1 MPSRKAPSP
10 RAPGQHHCRFKDCQ
24 IQDGTTKAGTKG
36 LKKCRSGL
44 TVADVVQFV
53 TELQI
58 HSKLAHPNI
67 VEFYRAFSFQKSTFV
82 VLELC
87 ENGSLADAIKKRK
100 YFTMPEIRRF
110 MIQTCGAIKYLH
122 QRNIVH
128 RDLKTGN
135 LFLDGNMNVKVGDF
149 GLAAL
154 LVSQSDYGAI
164 RRTTMCGTPNYL
176 APEVLEKTGKGHD
189 EKVDLWAI
197 GIMMYGIAHYLCT

>member
-1 MPSRKAPSP
+1 
-10 RAPGQHHCRFKDCQ
+10 
-24 IQDGTTKAGTKG
+24 
-36 LKKCRSGL
+36 
-44 TVADVVQFV
+44 V

-58 HSKLAHPNI
+58 HSKLLHPNI
-67 VEFYRAFSFQKSTFV
+67 VEFYRAFSFELNTYV

-122 QRNIVH
+122 HRNIVH

-135 LFLDGNMNVKVGDF
+135 LFLDKDMNIKVGDF

-154 LVSQSDYGAI
+154 LVSHQDLQAI
-164 RRTTMCGTPNYL
+164 RRMTMCGTPNYL
-176 APEVLEKTGKGHD
+176 APEVLERAGKGHN
-189 EKVDLWAI
+189 EKVDIWDVQVYSCCRKGTFSLRQERR
-197 GIMMYGIAHYLCT
+197 HL

>member
-1 MPSRKAPSP
+1 M
-10 RAPGQHHCRFKDCQ
+10 
-24 IQDGTTKAGTKG
+24 
-36 LKKCRSGL
+36 L
-44 TVADVVQFV
+44 QFV

-67 VEFYRAFSFQKSTFV
+67 VEFYRAFSFEESTFV
-82 VLELC
+82 VLEIC
-87 ENGSLADAIKKRK
+87 ESGSLADAIKKRK

-110 MIQTCGAIKYLH
+110 MIQTCGAVKYLH
-122 QRNIVH
+122 HRNIVH

-135 LFLDGNMNVKVGDF
+135 LFLDKNMNIKIGDF

-154 LVSQSDYGAI
+154 LVSADDLHGI

-176 APEVLEKTGKGHD
+176 APEVLEKTGQGHN

-197 GIMMYGIAHYLCT
+197 GIIM

>member
-1 MPSRKAPSP
+1 MRK
-10 RAPGQHHCRFKDCQ
+10 RGEQ
-24 IQDGTTKAGTKG
+24 
-36 LKKCRSGL
+36 RSASAFGANSL
-44 TVADVVQFV
+44 QFV

-67 VEFYRAFSFQKSTFV
+67 VEFYRAFSFEKSTYV

-197 GIMMYGIAHYLCT
+197 GIMM

>member
-1 MPSRKAPSP
+1 
-10 RAPGQHHCRFKDCQ
+10 
-24 IQDGTTKAGTKG
+24 
-36 LKKCRSGL
+36 
-44 TVADVVQFV
+44 
-53 TELQI
+53 
-58 HSKLAHPNI
+58 
-67 VEFYRAFSFQKSTFV
+67 
-82 VLELC
+82 
-87 ENGSLADAIKKRK
+87 
-100 YFTMPEIRRF
+100 

-135 LFLDGNMNVKVGDF
+135 LFLDADMNVKVGDF

-197 GIMMYGIAHYLCT
+197 GIMM

>member
-1 MPSRKAPSP
+1 MPSREAAGTRPS
-10 RAPGQHHCRFKDCQ
+10 RQQYSRFKDCQ
-24 IQDGTTKAGTKG
+24 IQDGASQAGTKG
-36 LKKCRSGL
+36 APRLETLDATR
-44 TVADVVQFV
+44 ADAPQFV

-58 HSKLAHPNI
+58 HSKLSHPNI
-67 VEFYRAFSFQKSTFV
+67 VEFYRAFSFETSTYV

-135 LFLDGNMNVKVGDF
+135 LFLDRDMNVKVGDF

-189 EKVDLWAI
+189 EKVDIWAI
-197 GIMMYGIAHYLCT
+197 GIMM